1 MGVLELM
8 HPLVDNLSALK
19 DADIENKIQDLTRK
33 YFMSNN
39 FDLQQQIG
47 MVLNSYKEEMANRQ
61 RLAYEKMM
69 QTRNKDLDKLI
80 NIN

>member
-8 HPLVDNLSALK
+8 HPLVNNLSALK

-80 NIN
+80 NVS

>member
-1 MGVLELM
+1 M

>member
-1 MGVLELM
+1 M
-8 HPLVDNLSALK
+8 HPLIGDLSVLK

-47 MVLNSYKEEMANRQ
+47 MVLSAYKEELANRQ
-61 RLAYEKMM
+61 RQAYEKMM

-80 NIN
+80 NVQ